1 MSDNLILTVLGA
13 VGVGALLMSMKENNV
28 KEDFL
33 MVHLPKVNNQLADDG
48 SGCMQPLNFAVRPLY
63 QESVK
68 QAMALQKQGVP
79 QSQIMSTLSNT
90 NQQIR
95 NERLSTISKG
105 VNSSISNMN
114 VTKENY
120 ENSSPSLGSSAVTTN
135 DYVSYPGFDQ
145 TMPERSPSL
154 NLGAHVLYNPTSLNN
169 MGVTEAYQSRVQK
182 PLSNVMDF
190 SNVVEGF
197 YNQPPPS
204 SVQATGLPKPGFV
217 AGGKSFDAAM
227 NNGNNAAKGKGSP
240 FISESA
246 MLPLT
251 DMTSSNGS
259 NVVLFDRP
267 MYSGTRTGGWRQGG
281 RGDSDLIRGDLAVCV
296 DPCQKGWFQSSLGPA
311 NLRTGALQQI
321 AGNGSDQAMTVGA
334 MAKVYGQ
341 ISPAAMNSTATPQYT
356 ANQMA
361 LMSTASGS
369 VFNVSSFS

>member
-1 MSDNLILTVLGA
+1 MLTVLGA
-13 VGVGALLMSMKENNV
+13 VGVGALLMSMKENKV
-28 KEDFL
+28 KEDFV
-33 MVHLPKVNNQLADDG
+33 MAHIPTVNNQIADDG
-48 SGCMQPLNFAVRPLY
+48 SGCAQSLNLAVRPLF
-63 QESVK
+63 QQSVQ

-95 NERLSTISKG
+95 NERLSTLSKG

-114 VTKENY
+114 ATKENY
-120 ENSSPSLGSSAVTTN
+120 QNSSPSLGSSAVTTN

-154 NLGAHVLYNPTSLNN
+154 NLGRDIRYNTPSLNN
-169 MGVTEAYQSRVQK
+169 MGITEAYQSRVQK
-182 PLSNVMDF
+182 PLQSAMDF

-197 YNQPPPS
+197 STLPPPYS
-204 SVQATGLPKPGFV
+204 MKATDLPPSGFV
-217 AGGKSFDAAM
+217 QNANSFNAAM
-227 NNGNNAAKGKGSP
+227 NNGNNASQKQGSK
-240 FISESA
+240 FVSESA
-246 MLPLT
+246 MLPIAT
-251 DMTSSNGS
+251 MDSSNGS

-321 AGNGSDQAMTVGA
+321 AGPSEVGMNVGA
-334 MAKVYGQ
+334 LAKVYGQ

-369 VFNVSSFS
+369 VVQTTSFA

>member
-1 MSDNLILTVLGA
+1 MLTVLGA
-13 VGVGALLMSMKENNV
+13 VGVGALLMSMKENNKV
-28 KEDFL
+28 KEDFV
-33 MVHLPKVNNQLADDG
+33 MAHLPKVNTQLSDDG
-48 SGCMQPLNFAVRPLY
+48 SGCVQSENFAVRPLF
-63 QESVK
+63 QQSVK
-68 QAMALQKQGVP
+68 QAMALQQQGVP

-95 NERLSTISKG
+95 NQRLSTLSKG
-105 VNSSISNMN
+105 VNSSIASATMP
-114 VTKENY
+114 TRENY
-120 ENSSPSLGSSAVTTN
+120 NNSSPSLGSSAVTTN

-145 TMPERSPSL
+145 TMPERSPSVNFGRNINY
-154 NLGAHVLYNPTSLNN
+154 NLTSLNN
-169 MGVTEAYQSRVQK
+169 MGITEAYQSRVQK
-182 PLSNVMDF
+182 PLSNVMDY

-197 YNQPPPS
+197 GTTLPPTYS
-204 SVQATGLPKPGFV
+204 AQATGLPKPNFI
-217 AGGKSFDAAM
+217 AGGNSFNAAM
-227 NNGNNAAKGKGSP
+227 NKGNDLSQKQGSK

-246 MLPLT
+246 MLPIAT
-251 DMTSSNGS
+251 MDSANGQ

-311 NLRTGALQQI
+311 NLRPGALQQI
-321 AGNGSDQAMTVGA
+321 AGSSEQGANVAA

-369 VFNVSSFS
+369 VVSTTSFA

>member
-33 MVHLPKVNNQLADDG
+33 MAHLPKVNTQLADDG
-48 SGCMQPLNFAVRPLY
+48 SGCVQSENFSVRPLF
-63 QESVK
+63 QKAVK
-68 QAMALQKQGVP
+68 QAMALQQQGVP

-95 NERLSTISKG
+95 NERLSTLSKG
-105 VNSSISNMN
+105 VNSSIASATMP
-114 VTKENY
+114 TKENY
-120 ENSSPSLGSSAVTTN
+120 QNSSPSLGSSAVTTN

-154 NLGAHVLYNPTSLNN
+154 NLGRNINYSPTSLNN
-169 MGVTEAYQSRVQK
+169 MGITEAYQSRVQK
-182 PLSNVMDF
+182 PLQSAMDY

-197 YNQPPPS
+197 STAPPPQS
-204 SVQATGLPKPGFV
+204 MKATGLPTPGYT
-217 AGGKSFDAAM
+217 AGNFKDAM
-227 NNGNNAAKGKGSP
+227 NKGNDLSQKQGSK

-246 MLPLT
+246 MLPIASM
-251 DMTSSNGS
+251 DSANGQ

-321 AGNGSDQAMTVGA
+321 AGSSEAGMNVGA

-361 LMSTASGS
+361 LISTASGS
-369 VFNVSSFS
+369 VVQTTAFS